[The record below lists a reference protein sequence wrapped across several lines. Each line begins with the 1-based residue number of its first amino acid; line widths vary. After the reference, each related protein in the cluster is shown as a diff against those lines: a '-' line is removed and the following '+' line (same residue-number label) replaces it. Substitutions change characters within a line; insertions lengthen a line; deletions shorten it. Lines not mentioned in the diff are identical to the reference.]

1 MAESKDTVET
11 QEQSPPAQDSAE
23 PRLRWGKREE
33 PRGGKQ
39 GAQQADGG
47 SPLGNAALS
56 DEQRALVDHAVLE
69 AVAAEQA
76 RTEDA
81 NQKFLRVQAD
91 FSNFKRR
98 SESEREQQARFGTQ
112 LLVGELLPVLDNF
125 ERALT
130 TIPEEAEA
138 LPWTDGLR
146 LIDRQLRGTLEKQG
160 LRPIEAVGAKFDP
173 SQHEAIISEESPDH
187 ADDEVIAELR
197 RGYMLHDRVVRPTL
211 VKVARNAAR
220 PTHG

>member
-11 QEQSPPAQDSAE
+11 QEQSPPTQEAE

-33 PRGGKQ
+33 PRGGRQ
-39 GAQQADGG
+39 AGQQMDGG
-47 SPLGNAALS
+47 SPLGNTSLS
-56 DEQRALVDHAVLE
+56 DEQRALVDHVVLE

-76 RTEDA
+76 KTEDA

-130 TIPEEAEA
+130 TIPEEVGA

-160 LRPIEAVGAKFDP
+160 LKAIEAVGAKFDP
-173 SQHEAIISEESPDH
+173 AQHEAIISEESPDH

-211 VKVARNAAR
+211 VKVAKNVAQ
-220 PTHG
+220 PTQR